1 MQQVAAM
8 PNVRRVLESGR
19 LFELMANLFQDP
31 EVVTSDFKWLRAVA
45 PGEFTGVHTDRVF
58 LGKGSSRLL
67 TAWIP
72 LGDCPVEEG
81 SMMVVPGSHRM
92 EEFSALRSSYGNS
105 EVGQDGTRSGWL
117 TDDGSKL
124 GELLGPSTGSGA
136 REAVQWHTSDF
147 KAGDMVVLSIDTLH
161 MSAANRSGNI
171 RISCDTRWLPASEP
185 RDPRLAAWNSRRE
198 KRPSEKGAKR
208 PRDHSPAA
216 ADGVSRHCPLGR
228 TPSRQRR
235 SAPTR

>member
-1 MQQVAAM
+1 LPYTAKAADGAGSIGLLGMQQVAAM

-105 EVGQDGTRSGWL
+105 EVRGSTLLSSPSHGLAARVILHGASAGESPGKEPLCPRPELHARSGR
-117 TDDGSKL
+117 
-124 GELLGPSTGSGA
+124 TGRGA
-136 REAVQWHTSDF
+136 V
-147 KAGDMVVLSIDTLH
+147 G
-161 MSAANRSGNI
+161 
-171 RISCDTRWLPASEP
+171 
-185 RDPRLAAWNSRRE
+185 
-198 KRPSEKGAKR
+198 
-208 PRDHSPAA
+208 
-216 ADGVSRHCPLGR
+216 
-228 TPSRQRR
+228 
-235 SAPTR
+235 